1 MYLFIYTFNMG
12 PNDKEKSSGDGLL
25 GAIGSNFDLSK
36 IAEIVVQLDNA
47 ASVMLKQFG
56 QAQSMSSIIRRTMAE
71 TVTDVRRLGGDIDDI
86 IRTQSEAS
94 EALGRNV
101 LLSSKTSKDLFA
113 TMSVTGQSVKEIVGG
128 MADVGISSSKA
139 TNEMLKVV
147 NVARESG
154 VNAQA
159 VSGEVLKNMNALNK
173 YNFAGGVEGLAK
185 MASQAAGL
193 RINMKDSLDFAERVF
208 NPEGA
213 IEMAA
218 AMQRL
223 GVSQSALLDP
233 LKMMDLSQNDPAEL
247 QNQIAQMSKQFVQ
260 LGKDGHFEI
269 MPGAKRQMR
278 EIEEAMKLPQ
288 GTLAKMALGSAELDK
303 KLKEIKLPEG
313 IANEQQMK
321 MIANMSEMD
330 VGGDYK
336 IKIEDP
342 KTGEI
347 IEKALTDLN
356 ETDVTNLEFIA
367 NRAPKTMEQYAKEQ
381 LSASVSMAADIK
393 SLADRT
399 GTGVAAAATTS
410 KGLDLARATT
420 SSLAALPSENLSTK
434 NIAKGIDSTMNKV
447 SDILHNYSNNL
458 ISNGEAISQTS
469 DLLKGFGSFM
479 SDEFTKSFQNL
490 KTEADKLDEQF
501 PIIGDVLG
509 SLKRLASEVGVLPP
523 SSGSAPSGGGQS
535 SQTQASNT
543 QASNTTSTV
552 NVNHNLNLNL
562 TNAGSI
568 DAKQL
573 ISMFN
578 DTAVAQ
584 AMGTAT
590 REVFNNGGLTA
601 PTSNKQQF
609 LTP

>member
-1 MYLFIYTFNMG
+1 MG
-12 PNDKEKSSGDGLL
+12 PGDNEQSSGDGLL

-36 IAEIVVQLDNA
+36 IAQIVVQLDNA
-47 ASVMLKQFG
+47 ASLMLKQFG

-128 MADVGISSSKA
+128 MADAGISSSKA

-147 NVARESG
+147 NIARESG

-173 YNFAGGVEGLAK
+173 YNFAGGVEGLSK

-208 NPEGA
+208 DPEGA
-213 IEMAA
+213 IKMAA

-233 LKMMDLSQNDPAEL
+233 LKLMDLSQNDPAEL

-269 MPGAKRQMR
+269 MPGAKRQLR
-278 EIEEAMKLPQ
+278 EIAKEMEIPYD
-288 GTLAKMALGSAELDK
+288 TLTKMALGGAELDK

-321 MIANMSEMD
+321 MIANMAEMD
-330 VGGDYK
+330 EGGNYT

-347 IEKALTDLN
+347 ITKGLSELSAK
-356 ETDVTNLEFIA
+356 DVTNLETIA
-367 NRAPKTMEQYAKEQ
+367 NRAPKTMEEYAKEQ
-381 LSASVSMAADIK
+381 LSTSVSMAADIA

-399 GTGVAAAATTS
+399 GTGVAAASTTT
-410 KGLDLARATT
+410 KGLALGRATT
-420 SSLAALPSENLSTK
+420 ASLAALPSENLSTK
-434 NIAKGIDSTMNKV
+434 NIAKGIDSTMGKV

-479 SDEFTKSFQNL
+479 SDEFMTSFKNL
-490 KTEADKLDEQF
+490 KTEADKLDKQF
-501 PIIGDVLG
+501 PVIGDMLG
-509 SLKRLASEVGVLPP
+509 SFKRLGREVGVLPP
-523 SSGSAPSGGGQS
+523 SSGSAPSSGGG
-535 SQTQASNT
+535 TTNGGGTNNT

-562 TNAGSI
+562 TNPGTI

-590 REVFNNGGLTA
+590 REIFNNGGLTA

-609 LTP
+609 LNT